1 LSPVVDYETE
11 REEYRMKFE
20 EEVARG
26 ESERRVNYGM
36 VEALENKVGEVIA
49 EVIRERGEAQVA
61 RRRVM
66 ELEEENE
73 RLVGRVEELSM

>member
-1 LSPVVDYETE
+1 LSPVADYETE
-11 REEYRMKFE
+11 REEYRIKFE

-73 RLVGRVEELSM
+73 RLVGRVEELSR

>member
-1 LSPVVDYETE
+1 
-11 REEYRMKFE
+11 MKFE